1 MNKSANMLGLCMRAG
16 RLVSG
21 AQGVESAVKAGK
33 AYLVLVDA
41 DASEETKKSVS
52 DACRFR
58 QIPLAVTER
67 ELLGSAIGRPGRMV
81 AAVTDAPFANR
92 IRQLLEEGI

>member
-1 MNKSANMLGLCMRAG
+1 MNKAANMLGLCMRAG

-21 AQGVESAVKAGK
+21 AQSVEAAVKAGK
-33 AYLVLVDA
+33 ARLVLVDA
-41 DASEETKKSVS
+41 GASEETKKSFS

-58 QIPLAVTER
+58 GIPMAQMEN
-67 ELLGSAIGRPGRMV
+67 ESLGFAIGRPGRMV
-81 AAVTDAPFANR
+81 AAVTDEPFANR

>member
-1 MNKSANMLGLCMRAG
+1 MNKAESMLGLCMRAG

-21 AQGVESAVKAGK
+21 AQGVETAVKAGK
-33 AYLVLVDA
+33 AYLVLVDGG
-41 DASEETKKSVS
+41 ASEETKKSVQ

-58 QIPLAVTER
+58 KVPLAVMKE
-67 ELLGSAIGRPGRMV
+67 ESLGSAIGKPGRMV